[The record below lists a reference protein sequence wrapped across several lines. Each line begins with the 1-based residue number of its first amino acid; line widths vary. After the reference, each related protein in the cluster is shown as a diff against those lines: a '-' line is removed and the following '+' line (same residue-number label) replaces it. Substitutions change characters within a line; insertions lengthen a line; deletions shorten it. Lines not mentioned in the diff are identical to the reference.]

1 MQKRKFQ
8 TIDRLILQEV
18 INNSKNLNTS
28 KSENVWGRLFEQYL
42 IEVESPMLN
51 QLTGDQI
58 QDHLESFYFQLKKKN
73 GEDYTGS
80 SLRTSLGA
88 LSRFIHLKTGYNF
101 GISPKSNLF
110 KLVDAK
116 IKALAVE
123 NKDEIKHSKPLTHEQ
138 EVFIILLNSFK
149 MS

>member
-42 IEVESPMLN
+42 IEVESPILN

-80 SLRTSLGA
+80 SL
-88 LSRFIHLKTGYNF
+88 
-101 GISPKSNLF
+101 
-110 KLVDAK
+110 
-116 IKALAVE
+116 
-123 NKDEIKHSKPLTHEQ
+123 
-138 EVFIILLNSFK
+138 
-149 MS
+149 